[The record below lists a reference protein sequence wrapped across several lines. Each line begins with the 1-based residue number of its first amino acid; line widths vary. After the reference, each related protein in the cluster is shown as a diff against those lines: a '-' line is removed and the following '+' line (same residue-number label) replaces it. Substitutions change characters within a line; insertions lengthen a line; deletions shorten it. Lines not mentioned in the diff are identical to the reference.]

1 MEQGAEEGAF
11 ATFFRRNF
19 ASVAASPSLALG
31 SPELGEDAAA
41 EAFARAYARWST
53 VRAYDSPVGWTY
65 RVGLNH
71 GLRTAKRRGR
81 EAVLLGRGG
90 HRAPAAEPPIDVD
103 FWALLRELPDA
114 RVAVIVDDAE
124 HWTTSLGSNEDRLV
138 WISRGTLLSDLP
150 LRCVVNERYVDGQQT
165 SVACGLEALTEPVDA
180 YVVCLSDL
188 PLMRPAD
195 LHELFGAFAHDP
207 QTAILMP
214 VHQGQRGNPVVFDA
228 GLRDALLA
236 TPGGARAWMDAHPG
250 AVRRHPVAH
259 PGFTTDLDTLDDVA
273 ALGRLADAPKVEL
286 P

>member
-41 EAFARAYARWST
+41 EAFARAYARWPT

-103 FWALLRELPDA
+103 FWALLRELPDRELPVRLLMPLLERPMA
-114 RVAVIVDDAE
+114 LVLVPPR
-124 HWTTSLGSNEDRLV
+124 RLV
-138 WISRGTLLSDLP
+138 
-150 LRCVVNERYVDGQQT
+150 
-165 SVACGLEALTEPVDA
+165 
-180 YVVCLSDL
+180 
-188 PLMRPAD
+188 
-195 LHELFGAFAHDP
+195 
-207 QTAILMP
+207 LMP
-214 VHQGQRGNPVVFDA
+214 V
-228 GLRDALLA
+228 LREVPDVDQPNRLLRIASMLAACAL
-236 TPGGARAWMDAHPG
+236 
-250 AVRRHPVAH
+250 RR
-259 PGFTTDLDTLDDVA
+259 
-273 ALGRLADAPKVEL
+273 R
-286 P
+286 